1 VTAPPPERLPPEV
14 VQAVARAL
22 PGAEVDRASIAGR
35 GWDVLAWRV
44 PAPDG
49 DWLVRVPRHED
60 AIEAIEGQQRLGVRL
75 EAMGLPVPR
84 GHRLLGR
91 DDGRTVASAY
101 RFVEGRTGHVHGRA
115 SRRRLATALG
125 EFLSRLHTIDVSIA
139 IECGA
144 TPCEPW
150 RDHWAPMIER
160 CSPEVAP
167 RTKEWL
173 GSVGARLAE
182 ASRSLPRLVVTH
194 ADLKP
199 DHVIVDTE
207 ERLVAALDF
216 EGARVTDPAVDFARV
231 RQNWDRRFMAMALEA
246 YERPVDVDLEARTE
260 CYIELDALESIDI
273 ALRRD
278 WPDLIPGARRALA
291 ARAAAASRRA
301 SMVAKRA

>member
-1 VTAPPPERLPPEV
+1 MR
-14 VQAVARAL
+14 AVARAL
-22 PGAEVDRASIAGR
+22 PGAETDHASIAGR
-35 GWDVLAWRV
+35 GFDVWAWRV
-44 PAPDG
+44 PSPGG

-84 GHRLLGR
+84 EHRLLPG
-91 DDGRTVASAY
+91 DDGRTLASAY
-101 RFVEGRTGHVHGRA
+101 RFVEGRTGQVHGHSA
-115 SRRRLATALG
+115 RRRLATSLG
-125 EFLSRLHTIDVSIA
+125 EFLSSLHALDVSVA

-144 TPCEPW
+144 APYEPW

-160 CSPEVAP
+160 CSALVAP
-167 RTKEWL
+167 RTGAWL
-173 GSVGARLAE
+173 TGVGERLAE

-231 RQNWDRRFMAMALEA
+231 RQNWDRRLMAMALEA
-246 YERPVDVDLEARTE
+246 YEGPIDAGLEARAE

-278 WPDLIPGARRALA
+278 WPDLIPGARRALG

-301 SMVAKRA
+301 SMAAKRA